1 MYELFFNF
9 LIEELL
15 VRYFKKINVEPGD
28 KFYIVIEDVT
38 LRRDFYKALHNS
50 AFTHNYKIC
59 FPGYEKYGI
68 GASEYDRPCRSPSR
82 APAGWFRCRPPD
94 EPSRR

>member
-28 KFYIVIEDVT
+28 KFYIVIEDFA

-50 AFTHNYKIC
+50 VFTHNHKIC
-59 FPGYEKYGI
+59 FPGYENMALGHLNMI
-68 GASEYDRPCRSPSR
+68 LWHLLVQIME
-82 APAGWFRCRPPD
+82 
-94 EPSRR
+94 RRFS

>member
-28 KFYIVIEDVT
+28 KFYSN
-38 LRRDFYKALHNS
+38 RRLCA
-50 AFTHNYKIC
+50 
-59 FPGYEKYGI
+59 
-68 GASEYDRPCRSPSR
+68 PS
-82 APAGWFRCRPPD
+82 
-94 EPSRR
+94 

>member
-1 MYELFFNF
+1 MIPEGHNMYELFFNF

-28 KFYIVIEDVT
+28 KFYIVIEDFA

-50 AFTHNYKIC
+50 VFTHNHKIC
-59 FPGYEKYGI
+59 FPGYEKYGKLPKL
-68 GASEYDRPCRSPSR
+68 AY
-82 APAGWFRCRPPD
+82 
-94 EPSRR
+94 